1 MTTHLAFVPFGVV
14 LGRDL
19 KISPGTMWA
28 IFCAGAVSFVPLLF
42 LQFVGEEAVYVIVA
56 QEMRAN
62 HEYFLTTLYGQP
74 YGRPGLYSLAILL
87 LSRVL
92 GEQHILIAARLI
104 TASATVLTAVTLAWL
119 IYKLFKDRLFAAFG
133 AAVFLSGDVLLQRGW
148 LAYSDPVF
156 SFFVFSA
163 MACLWVAVEER
174 RHSLLI
180 LTACALIA
188 SFLTKLP
195 TGYLN
200 YVVLGSVLLW
210 RHPNWKF
217 LLTPWSIS
225 THLIAIAFPIL
236 WNYAIAGDSVFPI
249 VWQHAESIVRESGA
263 YGIAYFIGRFSS
275 YPLRLIWHLMP
286 VSAVVLYTLWS
297 RKFSP
302 ESFRHNSLVIAGLTI
317 AINLPPYWFVPGS
330 RTRYVMP
337 MYPLLAMCMAYIV
350 LHSAKCIIDL
360 SVKALIGTVVIAFI
374 CALVGYPLYEHYF
387 RGSYSRAAQ
396 AIIARAGDLPIF
408 ATDTSSIGL
417 SIVAE
422 LNEQRP
428 YKPPISIPP
437 AQFASGFVLAN
448 QPNPSIGTVD
458 MVLSLGRWASERRD
472 RYLLCRGSGC
482 PQSNET
488 RDGQQHF

>member
-1 MTTHLAFVPFGVV
+1 VTTNLAFAPFGTV

-19 KISPGTMWA
+19 KISPGTMWG
-28 IFCAGAVSFVPLLF
+28 IFCAGAASFVPLLF

-62 HEYFLTTLYGQP
+62 HEYFLTTLYGQS

-148 LAYSDPVF
+148 LAYSDPIF

-174 RHSLLI
+174 RYSLLI
-180 LTACALIA
+180 LAAFALIA

-195 TGYLN
+195 TGYLC
-200 YVVLGSVLLW
+200 YIVLGSVLLW

-236 WNYAIAGDSVFPI
+236 WNYAIAGDSVFPT

-263 YGIAYFIGRFSS
+263 YSFAYFIGRFSS

-286 VSAVVLYTLWS
+286 ISAVILYALWS
-297 RKFSP
+297 RKFSS
-302 ESFRHNSLVIAGLTI
+302 ERFWQNSLVIAGLTI
-317 AINLPPYWFVPGS
+317 AINLLPYWFVPGS
-330 RTRYVMP
+330 RTRYIMP
-337 MYPLLAMCMAYIV
+337 MYPLIAMCMTYVV
-350 LHSAKCIIDL
+350 LHSTKCIIDL
-360 SVKALIGTVVIAFI
+360 SAKALIGTVGIAFI
-374 CALVGYPLYEHYF
+374 CALAGYPLYEHYF
-387 RGSYSRAAQ
+387 RGSYGRAAQ

-408 ATDTSSIGL
+408 A
-417 SIVAE
+417 
-422 LNEQRP
+422 NRH
-428 YKPPISIPP
+428 
-437 AQFASGFVLAN
+437 
-448 QPNPSIGTVD
+448 
-458 MVLSLGRWASERRD
+458 
-472 RYLLCRGSGC
+472 
-482 PQSNET
+482 
-488 RDGQQHF
+488 DGYRS